1 MKQVLAILWKDARR
15 SRAPLAIATALTAAL
30 AILTPHYEPFYA
42 HNAASVNR
50 AIDILQLLLPL
61 VWWAVVAHIVH
72 GEPLAGDRQFWLTR
86 PYSRWRLFGAKLLFC
101 AVFLLG
107 PFLLSDIAILAATGF
122 SPLPLF
128 PKLVLRQLVVG
139 GTLLIPPF
147 LVAALTRSM
156 RQFILTLLG
165 CGVAFTL
172 LIPIVGSQP
181 GNYVFDRLAGHSGP
195 QAWLDDHG
203 FVLWCAVTLGFLV
216 WLYTARRVAIARTVV
231 IVAAALFLGSAALP
245 PRAFVPA
252 PPTPDRHPEIGVVFA
267 PQRHVTTR
275 AYPTKMQVDFPVELT
290 GRARDLL
297 DWQLGIITITPADGP
312 AWTSRWN
319 YAVASARTGTEDAI
333 ELYFDAADYDRLS
346 RGPVRVDAV
355 LGVTLYDLV
364 ETVPVRQRDEWTVVP
379 GVGKVQLCHE
389 PASWTYL
396 WWRTPLDYPAEKL
409 VYRLYGPDRG
419 TPIHHGSDFG
429 HLSSQL
435 LHIGPIV
442 SAADPAMLSSGIGAT
457 SAEIDVERE
466 TDFIRRDLTIPSVR
480 LSDFV
485 VK

>member
-101 AVFLLG
+101 AAFLLV
-107 PFLLSDIAILAATGF
+107 PFLISDLVIVAATGF
-122 SPLPLF
+122 SPVKLF
-128 PKLVLRQLVVG
+128 PALVQRQFVLG
-139 GTLLIPPF
+139 GALLIPAF
-147 LVAALTRSM
+147 LVAAMTRSM

-165 CGVAFTL
+165 LGIAFTL

-181 GNYVFDRLAGHSGP
+181 GNYVLDRLAGHSGL
-195 QAWLDDHG
+195 QSWLDDHG
-203 FVLWCAVTLGFLV
+203 FIVWCAVTLGFLV
-216 WLYTARRVAIARTVV
+216 WLYAARRVPIARAIA
-231 IVAAALFLGSAALP
+231 IAGAALFLGSNAIP
-245 PRAFVPA
+245 SRAFVP
-252 PPTPDRHPEIGVVFA
+252 PPPAARHPEVAPVFA
-267 PQRHVTTR
+267 AQRRVTTR
-275 AYPTKMQVDFPVELT
+275 GYPTKTQIDLPIELT

-297 DWQLGIITITPADGP
+297 DWQLGFITITPAEGP

-319 YAVASARTGTEDAI
+319 YAVASARNDNDDAI
-333 ELYFDAADYDRLS
+333 ELYLDPPDYERLS
-346 RGPVRVDAV
+346 RGPVRVDAI

-364 ETVPVRQRDEWTVVP
+364 ETVPVRHMDEWTVVP
-379 GVGKVQLCHE
+379 GIGRVQLHGD
-389 PASWTYL
+389 PAWTYC

-409 VYRLYGPDRG
+409 VYRPYYGA
-419 TPIHHGSDFG
+419 TPLPH
-429 HLSSQL
+429 SS
-435 LHIGPIV
+435 
-442 SAADPAMLSSGIGAT
+442 SSGHDTAQLFTFSPVT
-457 SAEIDVERE
+457 SWTVPPTMGHSAHASAIDIDVERE
-466 TDFIRRDLTIPSVR
+466 TDFLRRDLTIPSVR
-480 LSDFV
+480 LSDYL
-485 VK
+485 VKP